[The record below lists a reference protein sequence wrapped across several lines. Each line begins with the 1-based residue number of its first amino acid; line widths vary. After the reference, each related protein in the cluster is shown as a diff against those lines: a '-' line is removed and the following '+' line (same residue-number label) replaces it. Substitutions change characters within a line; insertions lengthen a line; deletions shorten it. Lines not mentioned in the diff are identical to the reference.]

1 MATIV
6 TMPAVINPTARCSS
20 KGQVVTNCKYS
31 ADRAARDC
39 RGDTGIIIGGI
50 AAILVLKFI
59 MRCVEAKHAERAR
72 RQEEAV
78 SPPAS
83 GTYSSVA
90 TGAAPRHRHHDVRV
104 EMGSVDR
111 FLDDILREKP
121 ARFTPEN
128 LREFTGGYAERLGA
142 GGFGVVYRGR
152 FPNGVQVAVKVLH
165 RTLDRRAEEQ
175 FMAEVAT
182 AGRTYHINLV
192 RLYGFCFDA
201 TTKALVYEYL
211 ENGSLDRVLFD
222 RGGGGAA
229 AALVF
234 DTLHGIVVG
243 TARGVRYLHEECQH
257 RIIHYDIKPGNVLL
271 TSDYAPKVADFG
283 LAKLCNR
290 DNTHLTMTGARGTP
304 GYAAPELWLPLPLTH
319 KCDVYSFGMLVFEIL
334 GRRRN
339 LDTQRPTESQ
349 EWYPKWA
356 WQRFDQGRFDEVM
369 AASGIRSKDG
379 EKAERMC
386 KVALWCIQYQPGA
399 RPSMSSVVRMLEG
412 EEQIA
417 RPVNPFAYMA
427 SLHAISTSS
436 SGGVSTATS
445 VSGDSCNHTSIIL

>member
-1 MATIV
+1 MEILCTHVA
-6 TMPAVINPTARCSS
+6 
-20 KGQVVTNCKYS
+20 
-31 ADRAARDC
+31 
-39 RGDTGIIIGGI
+39 GIIIGGI

-72 RQEEAV
+72 RREEEAVPV

-83 GTYSSVA
+83 GTYSSV
-90 TGAAPRHRHHDVRV
+90 DVRV

-128 LREFTGGYAERLGA
+128 LREFTGDYAERLGA

-152 FPNGVQVAVKVLH
+152 FPGGVQVAVKILH

-222 RGGGGAA
+222 AAAA
-229 AALVF
+229 AALEF

-271 TSDYAPKVADFG
+271 AGDYAPKVADFG
-283 LAKLCNR
+283 LAKLCSR

-304 GYAAPELWLPLPLTH
+304 GYAAPELWLPLPVTH

-339 LDTQRPTESQ
+339 LDTQRPAESQ
-349 EWYPKWA
+349 EWYPRWA
-356 WQRFDQGRFDEVM
+356 WQRFDQGRFGEVM

-386 KVALWCIQYQPGA
+386 KVALWCIQYQPEA

-427 SLHAISTSS
+427 TMDAISSS
-436 SGGVSTATS
+436 SSGGGGVSTATS
-445 VSGDSCNHTSIIL
+445 ASASGAGYSGRLRLPFPRRVLISGASRRRRDGERDDDTESI